1 MAFGIGLD
9 ETLVKR
15 GAIDAQVGIF
25 PHGDHLPFLQGG
37 LRAAGDAKREDQ
49 EGSGFY
55 VDHAAIPSGA
65 RRSVKQKTGTRRV
78 RGFNSGIAIS
88 PLTYYLFCMSVLTCK
103 LPLSLDDRLAELA
116 KRRGV
121 SKSALVREAI
131 EAKIAR
137 EVISSRRRPANL
149 IEALGESVGSIAS
162 GKRDLARNK
171 KHLAGYGR

>member
-1 MAFGIGLD
+1 
-9 ETLVKR
+9 
-15 GAIDAQVGIF
+15 
-25 PHGDHLPFLQGG
+25 
-37 LRAAGDAKREDQ
+37 
-49 EGSGFY
+49 
-55 VDHAAIPSGA
+55 
-65 RRSVKQKTGTRRV
+65 
-78 RGFNSGIAIS
+78 
-88 PLTYYLFCMSVLTCK
+88 MSVLTCK